1 MFTLDHRIERDSILI
16 ADMPISQLR
25 IQDDQRYPWLV
36 LVPKI
41 EGATEIHSLKAEQA
55 QQLILESNAVAKALK
70 AVTQCKKINIAN
82 LGNVVEQLHWHIV
95 ARFEDDLTWPG
106 PIWGIGKAE
115 PWDKKKRLAFVE
127 SLLKEIQLNKNTNV
141 IPI

>member
-55 QQLILESNAVAKALK
+55 QQLIVESNAVAKALK
-70 AVTQCKKINIAN
+70 AVTQCKKINIASEVM
-82 LGNVVEQLHWHIV
+82 GE
-95 ARFEDDLTWPG
+95 E
-106 PIWGIGKAE
+106 
-115 PWDKKKRLAFVE
+115 
-127 SLLKEIQLNKNTNV
+127 LKEWI
-141 IPI
+141 

>member
-1 MFTLDHRIERDSILI
+1 MFILDSRIERDSTLI
-16 ADMPISQLR
+16 AQLPLCQLR
-25 IQDDQRYPWLV
+25 IQNDQRYLWLV
-36 LVPKI
+36 LVPEI
-41 EGATEIHSLKAEQA
+41 AGVTEIHELTATDA
-55 QQLILESNAVAKALK
+55 QQLMVESNAVAKALK
-70 AVTQCKKINIAN
+70 AVTQCKKINVAN